1 MRYVINFA
9 RWATCLS
16 VAVCVGWMSF
26 ALVNPVVFDV
36 GTWPSI
42 IRWSAHYGLPAWMV
56 TSPLLVFADR
66 NRIALRNRP
75 GTAFFAGAFVGAALL
90 AASEALR
97 LGFTQGGL
105 PVWLYAPCAMVGGVA
120 LLLYYS
126 RFGAQSG

>member
-1 MRYVINFA
+1 
-9 RWATCLS
+9 
-16 VAVCVGWMSF
+16 
-26 ALVNPVVFDV
+26 
-36 GTWPSI
+36 
-42 IRWSAHYGLPAWMV
+42 MV